1 MTEMHLTKKELQK
14 LIQNI
19 EAAGGDTSELKKLLE
34 DSAVKGNTAAN
45 ISPVDAESYVK
56 LKWSE
61 ATPVVV
67 GDALKCALCPK
78 PATEV
83 RCGVCYDCFRS
94 WALSV
99 WQSKKDRENR
109 VKRFTRP

>member
-61 ATPVVV
+61 ATLVV
-67 GDALKCALCPK
+67 GDALKCALSPK

-83 RCGVCYDCFRS
+83 RCGMC
-94 WALSV
+94 
-99 WQSKKDRENR
+99 
-109 VKRFTRP
+109 